1 MSAPLDR
8 SRKDLRVII
17 RQIIG
22 LQNLTSVTNLLG
34 HIIYKCVIFKL
45 NILDLSIVLHFQ
57 LISFFVYLV
66 FILFILLLVLFY

>member
-45 NILDLSIVLHFQ
+45 NILSIILHFQ

-66 FILFILLLVLFY
+66 FILLLVLFY